1 MIDKKIRLQ
10 TTERDTLHPET
21 KRRPQKDGKRSEIM
35 IKSNPVLP
43 ELVTHKLENNYTM
56 NVLPRGESPELQA
69 RIHSL
74 WVWQQEEEPPGN
86 LALKINKV

>member
-74 WVWQQEEEPPGN
+74 WVWQQEEDFPEN
-86 LALKINKV
+86 A

>member
-1 MIDKKIRLQ
+1 MLL
-10 TTERDTLHPET
+10 TTKRDTLLPET
-21 KRRPQKDGKRSEIM
+21 KRRPQKDGKRSKIT

-69 RIHSL
+69 RIYSL
-74 WVWQQEEEPPGN
+74 WV
-86 LALKINKV
+86 